1 MASNNASLTKTLLW
15 TVPVALL
22 LGLVLIAVNAA
33 NPTPST
39 TVPAG
44 VAEVFEDFQCPHC
57 RDLALNVE
65 PTIIKEYVQTGK
77 VKLVYRHFIVIGPD
91 SAVAGQAAE
100 CAAKQNQFWPYH
112 DKLFSAQGVRTAY
125 TADSLK
131 KYAVDLGL
139 NASAFNTCLD
149 TGETQ
154 RPDGGRHPRDRRLP
168 QDHQRRPA
176 VSPATPLRSP
186 IPLEGGLGWG

>member
-44 VAEVFEDFQCPHC
+44 VAGANGTTLGVENAKVTMEVFEDFQCPHC

-100 CAAKQNQFWPYH
+100 CAAKQNQ
-112 DKLFSAQGVRTAY
+112 
-125 TADSLK
+125 
-131 KYAVDLGL
+131 
-139 NASAFNTCLD
+139 
-149 TGETQ
+149 
-154 RPDGGRHPRDRRLP
+154 
-168 QDHQRRPA
+168 
-176 VSPATPLRSP
+176 
-186 IPLEGGLGWG
+186 

>member
-1 MASNNASLTKTLLW
+1 MS
-15 TVPVALL
+15 
-22 LGLVLIAVNAA
+22 
-33 NPTPST
+33 
-39 TVPAG
+39 
-44 VAEVFEDFQCPHC
+44 
-57 RDLALNVE
+57 
-65 PTIIKEYVQTGK
+65 
-77 VKLVYRHFIVIGPD
+77 
-91 SAVAGQAAE
+91 GQAAE

-154 RPDGGRHPRDRRLP
+154 FKVRNDSEEGANRGVR
-168 QDHQRRPA
+168 
-176 VSPATPLRSP
+176 STPTAFINGQMVVGTQEIDAYRKIINAALQ
-186 IPLEGGLGWG
+186 